1 LETSKGEWRVVWC
14 PKDSFIYRFWW
25 DNLYKSY
32 RELTEFGIQCDN
44 YDLETYYLL
53 GYELKKG
60 NSPYD
65 MFLDQN
71 TEYVCDFNF
80 I

>member
-1 LETSKGEWRVVWC
+1 LVKGTEELRIARDVV
-14 PKDSFIYRFWW
+14 
-25 DNLYKSY
+25 
-32 RELTEFGIQCDN
+32 ELVEFGFQCDN
-44 YDLETYYLL
+44 YKRATYYLL